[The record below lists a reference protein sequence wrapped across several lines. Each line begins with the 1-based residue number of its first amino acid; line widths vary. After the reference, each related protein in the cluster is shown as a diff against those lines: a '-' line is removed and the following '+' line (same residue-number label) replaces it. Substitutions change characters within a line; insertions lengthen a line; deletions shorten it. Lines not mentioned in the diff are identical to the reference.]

1 MPTYYIKTVVHYEYE
16 VEADSEEDAAEL
28 GWMYENYPMFA
39 SVYSVDVEEQ
49 DEEIDE
55 YNYDEDEEEVEDV

>member
-1 MPTYYIKTVVHYEYE
+1 MATYYVKTVVHYEYE
-16 VEADSEEDAAEL
+16 VEADSEEEAAEQ

-49 DEEIDE
+49 EEEIDE
-55 YNYDEDEEEVEDV
+55 FNDEVEAEDE